1 MFKAVK
7 RHISAFEHKS
17 KIFVA
22 QSENKENFFILH
34 RKINSLEIW
43 LVNANNE
50 EKCLML
56 ARINKNEDSNINC
69 ANISSKGSLIAY
81 SDADNTCLFRY
92 IYAENSLKKLKTFKN
107 ISARFIYFSK
117 DESKL
122 IIVNQ
127 NSSKIM
133 IYNINS
139 QTFFEIDFYL
149 EKKYFFLFIIF
160 PII

>member
-1 MFKAVK
+1 MIKLNILKIAVK

-22 QSENKENFFILH
+22 QSENKENYFILH
-34 RKINSLEIW
+34 RKINSLDLW

-69 ANISSKGSLIAY
+69 ANISSKGNLIAY
-81 SDADNTCLFRY
+81 SDADNTCLFTY
-92 IYAENSLKKLKTFKN
+92 NYKENSLKKLKTFKN
-107 ISARFIYFSK
+107 ISSRFIYFSP

-122 IIVNQ
+122 ILVNQ
-127 NSSKIM
+127 INSKIM
-133 IYNINS
+133 IYNIN
-139 QTFFEIDFYL
+139 
-149 EKKYFFLFIIF
+149 
-160 PII
+160 